1 MSPNHRPHLPPP
13 SSILAGIVLMFALPL
28 SAQTA
33 SYTYTAPAWAYREPL
48 TAANLPKLGT
58 TFKVLVPD
66 GFPSQSQT
74 RTYYLLATGLT
85 NPKVTIPG
93 LGTVLTSAEILTPV
107 PSGTNKAYLAMS
119 FKIPNSSQLVGL
131 RFYQQ
136 VLATQYYKSGGSWC
150 SPNCWVQ
157 SGQYL
162 SRGGIGV
169 IGK

>member
-1 MSPNHRPHLPPP
+1 MSPNNRPHLLSPL
-13 SSILAGIVLMFALPL
+13 LAGAVLMFVLPL
-28 SAQTA
+28 SAQAA

-58 TFKVLVPD
+58 KFKVLVPD
-66 GFPSQSQT
+66 GYPSQSQT

-93 LGTVLTSAEILTPV
+93 LGTVLTSAEILTWV
-107 PSGTNKAYLAMS
+107 PSGTTSPYLQMS

-136 VLATQYYKSGGSWC
+136 VLATQYYKSGAHWC
-150 SPNCWVQ
+150 EPNCWTKT
-157 SGQYL
+157 GQYL
-162 SRGGIGV
+162 SRGGVGV
-169 IGK
+169 IGR